1 MRGTHLAFL
10 LGLYTVVP
18 FAALLLAPPRS
29 SLLLP
34 FSMRLPESPLQSP
47 QVSLGRTSSSC
58 LPFSNH
64 SAKRSSVSPAYGSQ
78 GAVLAQ
84 MSFG

>member
-1 MRGTHLAFL
+1 MRGTRLAFL
-10 LGLYTVVP
+10 LGLCTAIP

-29 SLLLP
+29 SSLLP
-34 FSMRLPESPLQSP
+34 FSVRLPESPLQSP
-47 QVSLGRTSSSC
+47 QLSLGRTPSSC
-58 LPFSNH
+58 LPFSNP
-64 SAKRSSVSPAYGSQ
+64 STKRSSVSPTYGSQ